1 MITVEDAQARIWPY
15 VVPLTPSAR
24 PLGGTLGLVLA
35 QDIISGRDSPPFDKA
50 LADGYAVMTADF
62 VSGTLELEVLELVT
76 AGQVPTRPVVH
87 GTATRIMTGAPI
99 PAGADAVVMSEQAEM
114 PQGADAG
121 DRVRIRAAEVRVGQN
136 IMRRGASLRRGTRVL
151 EAGHELRP
159 AEMGLLAEIGVGEP
173 LVHPRPRVGILA
185 TGNELV
191 PHDREPGDGQICNS
205 NGVMLRAL
213 VERAGG
219 VATDFGIGRDDP
231 ALLQPL
237 IQAGLENDV
246 LLVSGGV
253 SVGVLDL
260 VPAVLETLGVR
271 PVFHRVQ
278 LKPGKPLW
286 FGVLPTGD
294 RHKLVFGLPGNP
306 CSSLVCFEL
315 FVRPALARLAGRTSC
330 DVRLESARLASDLTH
345 RGDRLTFLPARTF
358 ERDGETRVELIEW
371 RGSADLRTLARANC
385 LVRFPVGERQ
395 FTAGEL
401 VSVYVL

>member
-15 VVPLTPSAR
+15 VVPLPPSAW

-50 LADGYAVMTADF
+50 LVDGYAVMTADV
-62 VSGTLELEVLELVT
+62 VSGTIELEVLELVT
-76 AGQVPTRPVVH
+76 AGQLPTRPVVH
-87 GTATRIMTGAPI
+87 GTATRIMTGAPL
-99 PAGADAVVMSEQAEM
+99 PVGADAVVMSEQAEV
-114 PQGADAG
+114 PCGADSG
-121 DRVRIRAAEVRVGQN
+121 DRVRICAAEVRVGQN
-136 IMRRGASLRRGTRVL
+136 ILRRGASLRRGSRAL
-151 EAGHELRP
+151 EAGQELRP
-159 AEMGLLAEIGVGEP
+159 AEMGLLAEIGVSQP
-173 LVHPRPRVGILA
+173 LVYPRPRVGILA

-191 PHDREPGDGQICNS
+191 PHDCEPVEGQICNS
-205 NGVMLRAL
+205 NSIMLRAL

-219 VATDFGIGRDDP
+219 VAVDLGIGRDDP
-231 ALLQPL
+231 GLLQPS

-260 VPAVLETLGVR
+260 VPPLLETLGVR

-286 FGVLPTGD
+286 FGVLPSGE

-315 FVRPALARLAGRTSC
+315 FVRPALARLGGRTSC
-330 DVRLESARLASDLTH
+330 GVRLDSARLASDQRH

-358 ERDGETRVELIEW
+358 ERDGETHVELLEW
-371 RGSADLRTLARANC
+371 RGSADLRTLAQANC
-385 LVRFPVGERQ
+385 LVRFPAGDHQ
-395 FTAGEL
+395 FTAGEH
-401 VSVYVL
+401 VPIYVL